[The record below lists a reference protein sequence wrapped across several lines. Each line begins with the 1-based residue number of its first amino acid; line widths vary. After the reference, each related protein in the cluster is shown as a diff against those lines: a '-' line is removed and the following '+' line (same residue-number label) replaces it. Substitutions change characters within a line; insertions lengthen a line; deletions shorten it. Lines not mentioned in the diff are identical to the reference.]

1 MAERQ
6 DVEINYCPTCRGV
19 WIERG
24 GLDKIIDRCAA
35 RVPVSRPPEARE
47 RNYEHDRDHDW
58 EHDRGH
64 DPDRRHR
71 KSFLGDLFD

>member
-6 DVEINYCPTCRGV
+6 EVEINYCPTCRGV
-19 WIERG
+19 WIDRG

-35 RVPVSRPPEARE
+35 RVPASRPTEDRE
-47 RNYEHDRDHDW
+47 RHYEHDRDHDP
-58 EHDRGH
+58 EK
-64 DPDRRHR
+64 RHR